1 MQEAGGKG
9 DLVEVDAIARPGI
22 VNIPA
27 ITITTCSVEYGGSRP
42 QSSYRDWRVEVTVDR
57 LAKKRCKKFERFVS
71 NTALARVILVD
82 PTQICLLSTNH

>member
-1 MQEAGGKG
+1 MSAPVDTAGWVQEAGGKG

-57 LAKKRCKKFERFVS
+57 VRKE
-71 NTALARVILVD
+71 ALQEIRKVRI
-82 PTQICLLSTNH
+82 